1 MSILGVYNPLDIEV
15 DHGDGVY
22 LYTEDGTRY
31 LDFTSGIGVTCLGHS
46 HPGLVSAI
54 RDQAGKLWHCSNLFK
69 IKGQEIV
76 AKKIVD
82 NSFAN
87 SVFFCNSGAE
97 AVEAGIKAIRRYF
110 YLKKSKKYKIICV
123 NNAFH
128 GRTFATISAAGQ

>member
-1 MSILGVYNPLDIEV
+1 MKQEGILQVYNSIDLSF

-46 HPGLVSAI
+46 HPRLVSAI

-82 NSFAN
+82 NSFAT
-87 SVFFCNSGAE
+87 SVFFCNSDDE
-97 AVEAGIKAIRRYF
+97 TV
-110 YLKKSKKYKIICV
+110 
-123 NNAFH
+123 
-128 GRTFATISAAGQ
+128 